1 MVPTHLRPS
10 VALWSLATVCLTS
23 LGVATLYTIVAYDH
37 ESGWF
42 IPLLLV
48 SASLLA
54 VTSVVFAYK
63 RARSFFLSSG
73 MLTVLLA
80 LSFRTSGEMGLIG
93 SWGAFFLCLYAILLG
108 GKVLETGIA
117 IDLRSKGW
125 VGGDPMVARSIWR
138 EGLRITTLLGAT
150 FLLAFL
156 LLSVTG
162 LLAVSDLPVIFLAL
176 ISVITLVVFYFIVS
190 KDAPSER

>member
-1 MVPTHLRPS
+1 LVPTHLRPS
-10 VALWSLATVCLTS
+10 VALWSLAALCLAS

-42 IPLLLV
+42 IPLSLMSV
-48 SASLLA
+48 SLLA

-80 LSFRTSGEMGLIG
+80 LSLQTIDEIGLIG
-93 SWGAFFLCLYAILLG
+93 SWGVFFLCLYAIILG

-117 IDLRSKGW
+117 IDLKSKGW
-125 VGGDPMVARSIWR
+125 AGGDPKVARSIWR
-138 EGLRITTLLGAT
+138 EGLRITALLGAT

-156 LLSVTG
+156 LLSITG
-162 LLAVSDLPVIFLAL
+162 LLAVSDLPLIFLAL

-190 KDAPSER
+190 IDAPSER